1 MTRITILLTLLF
13 IFNGC
18 ENPKKFDTD
27 SYEIINSVIE
37 YHKSLI
43 DKNAEVFPNT
53 GDTILYADFR
63 IIPQTSR
70 LTEMIRKESKL
81 FLSLNGITSKNTEFD
96 KYFNLT
102 DSSFI
107 KKQLSSNLSK
117 SLDTTHLDYNYIS
130 YHQNFDSH
138 FQADSLI
145 EIYNKDLIFLDFPI
159 INSEENTSIICYVY
173 VKKSYQITKLIRLEK
188 DLEKNSWKIV
198 KQYGIVYKYTQEKN
212 DLKNDSVLY
221 TIYVGSIER

>member
-1 MTRITILLTLLF
+1 MTRITILLTLL
-13 IFNGC
+13 IVFNGC

-43 DKNAEVFPNT
+43 DKSAEVFPNT

-63 IIPQTSR
+63 IIPQTSQ
-70 LTEMIRKESKL
+70 LTSIIREESKL
-81 FLSLNGITSKNTEFD
+81 FLSLNGSTSRNTEFD

-107 KKQLSSNLSK
+107 EKQLLSNLSK
-117 SLDTTHLDYNYIS
+117 SLDTTHLAYNYIP
-130 YHQNFDSH
+130 YHQEFDSY

-145 EIYNKDLIFLDFPI
+145 DIYNKDLIFLDRPI
-159 INSEENTSIICYVY
+159 INSEKNISIICYVY
-173 VKKSYQITKLIRLEK
+173 VKKSYQITKLIRLGK
-188 DLEKNSWKIV
+188 DLDKNSWKIV
-198 KQYGIVYKYTQEKN
+198 KQYGIVYKYTPDKN

-221 TIYVGSIER
+221 TIYIGSIER